1 MCFSSLTAL
10 TTLFYFTTIKIKY
23 LTTLAKLVFFTDY
36 THYAVLLSLLLK
48 LNILLR
54 SLSLFSSLN
63 TLTSLFYFTT
73 IKTEYLNTPTKLFFF
88 TDYTHYTVLLSLIFN

>member
-23 LTTLAKLVFFTDY
+23 LTTLPKLVFFTDY
-36 THYAVLLSLLLK
+36 THYAVLPSLLLK
-48 LNILLR
+48 LNILLC
-54 SLSLFSSLN
+54 SLSLFSALN